1 MKERK
6 KHEAQGEAILA
17 AMRAGRPQDDR
28 EARRQRLSRQRCLL
42 RFGLAGFAV
51 AGVTGY
57 LISGDPLPTAWLGM
71 PVGAAA
77 GWLWLK
83 TKEKR

>member
-6 KHEAQGEAILA
+6 KPEEQGYASLTA
-17 AMRAGRPQDDR
+17 TR
-28 EARRQRLSRQRCLL
+28 ARRQPLSRQRYLL

-83 TKEKR
+83 TREKR